1 MSLSSV
7 PGQVSAGMIDA
18 LYRDNPG
25 DGTLGRPDYS
35 RVPYTYA
42 PMLGASNGSRQ
53 WVLDQNRMSSYVA
66 FKGSPDGLGALRST
80 GADDGAYG
88 ILYVCEATGTRAV
101 STNGLRAPE
110 YTWGPR
116 DFALAVR
123 HSGSTA
129 AEATR
134 QWAYIAF
141 NGDTKTVGMRI
152 SLANNQLGPW
162 DAELADSAPIQLGG
176 TMPDPWNG
184 ASHSAFVSAFGSH
197 VLCILDGRVGIPFRA
212 PRAYKRNPNG
222 TVNTGVFSTL
232 PSTGTFG
239 GYDNRHERNYLYGWQ
254 ALQGASGDFFY
265 YDMGPTTVQVAPA
278 TTYTPTT
285 LPSGETWAITGTAT
299 ASKDGLLLAASS
311 TAGFTTKVPH
321 GLICTRWGVC
331 QAQAGIRFRQQDAS
345 NYYLLTSTG
354 TTRYT
359 AGVPTSNIVFPVTI
373 KNGDHVVIHNYRS
386 QYVVY
391 VNGVLFANFTGL
403 VQGSA
408 GAGVSFVNP
417 AGGTSQWRYIAF
429 QPYYNSPILP
439 TA

>member
-1 MSLSSV
+1 MPLSSV
-7 PGQVSAGMIDA
+7 PGQVAAGHIDS
-18 LYRDNPG
+18 LYRDDAG
-25 DGTLGRPDYS
+25 DGTLGLPDYS
-35 RVPYTYA
+35 PVPYVYA
-42 PMLGASNGSRQ
+42 PMLGASNGSPQ
-53 WVLDQNRMSSYVA
+53 WVLDQNRTNSYVA
-66 FKGSPDGLGALRST
+66 LKGSPNGLGALRDT
-80 GADDGAYG
+80 GADNGAFG
-88 ILYVCEATGTRAV
+88 ISYVCEATGARTV

-110 YTWGPR
+110 HTWGPR

-123 HSGSTA
+123 HSGSPTA
-129 AEATR
+129 DPAR
-134 QWAYIAF
+134 PWAYIAF

-176 TMPDPWNG
+176 AMTDPWDG
-184 ASHSAFVSAFGSH
+184 AAHTVFASSFGTH
-197 VLCILDGRVGIPFRA
+197 VLCILDGKVGIPFRA

-222 TVNTGVFSTL
+222 STNTGVFSAL
-232 PSTGTFG
+232 PSTGPYG

-265 YDMGPTTVQVAPA
+265 YDMGATAVQTAPA

-285 LPSGETWAITGTAT
+285 LPSGETWTITGTAT

-311 TAGFTTKVPH
+311 SASFNTRVPH

-331 QAQAGIRFRQQDAS
+331 QAQAGLRFRQQDAN

-359 AGVPTSNIVFPVTI
+359 AGSPTSNIVFPVTI
-373 KNGDHVVIHNYRS
+373 KSGDHVVIHNYRS
-386 QYVVY
+386 QYKVY
-391 VNGVLFANFTGL
+391 VNGALFANFTAL

-408 GAGVSFVNP
+408 ATGVSFYNP
-417 AGGTSQWRYIAF
+417 AGGTSQWRYIGF
-429 QPYYNSPILP
+429 QPYFNSPILP